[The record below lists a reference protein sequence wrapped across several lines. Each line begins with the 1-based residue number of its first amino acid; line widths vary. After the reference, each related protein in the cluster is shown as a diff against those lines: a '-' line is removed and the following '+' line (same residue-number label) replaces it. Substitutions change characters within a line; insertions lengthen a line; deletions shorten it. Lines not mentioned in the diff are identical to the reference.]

1 MQLADE
7 NYALVEKRYNNELA
21 LLTDLLDASSMK
33 LQADMALVNARVAL
47 LYNYYQLKYTTHTL

>member
-1 MQLADE
+1 MADE

-33 LQADMALVNARVAL
+33 LQANMSLVNARVGL
-47 LYNYYQLKYTTHTL
+47 LYQFYQLKYTTHTL